1 MVRRGLTLPET
12 LIAGLVSFTLFGVV
26 TALLVAGC
34 GLLPAVSERASN
46 LGAAA
51 HLLARLEADLAG
63 SVVVVWSPEQYPAAS
78 GCNLIIRSPL
88 DRNGRYRTLEDGSPA
103 FQKKVIYYR
112 HKTRMLRLETEDRVF
127 TALSLRDLCQGAGTL
142 VAERVERIYFELRPD
157 RLDFRC
163 ALGDPA
169 TDEVVLASHVFP

>member
-1 MVRRGLTLPET
+1 MVRGLLS
-12 LIAGLVSFTLFGVV
+12 LTLFGVV

-63 SVVVVWSPEQYPAAS
+63 STVVTWSAEQYPAPS
-78 GCNLIIRSPL
+78 GPNLLIRSAL
-88 DRNGRYRTLEDGSPA
+88 DREGRYRTLEDGSPA
-103 FQKKVIYYR
+103 FQKKIVYYR
-112 HKTRMLRLETEDRVF
+112 HKTRVLRLETEDRVF
-127 TALSLRDLCQGAGTL
+127 TALSLRDLCNGAGTL
-142 VAERVERIYFELRPD
+142 IAERVERLYFEPRVN

-163 ALGDPA
+163 TVGDPA
-169 TDEVVLASHVFP
+169 TDELVLASHVLP